1 MVSSVWRLYSRA
13 QWNPGWAE
21 EITFL
26 LIPSLDRQNTI
37 WFGYTSGTRRWMG
50 LAVWIPVTFTTSHTL
65 LYIYLYIL
73 YIYMYSLYFFHSEF
87 QRVAHYPAAR
97 VLFLCSTKQIKKNK
111 QKLWESFRSFVLKV
125 FWGLIGFNFAK
136 IHWLV
141 GQYFWDPSNHEAVLG
156 PRPSTLLLVPLRCC
170 RAPIRT
176 TSSSLEL
183 LVTQSRTWIHW

>member
-37 WFGYTSGTRRWMG
+37 WFGYTSGTRRRMG

-65 LYIYLYIL
+65 IQYIFI
-73 YIYMYSLYFFHSEF
+73 FFFFKTFRVEHHPVASEPCKSF
-87 QRVAHYPAAR
+87 V
-97 VLFLCSTKQIKKNK
+97 FLLNKTKQKIKP
-111 QKLWESFRSFVLKV
+111 QSSEPFRLFIYKV
-125 FWGLIGFNFAK
+125 FWGLIGLNFAK

-141 GQYFWDPSNHEAVLG
+141 GQFLPSNHEVVLG
-156 PRPSTLLLVPLRCC
+156 RRPFNQCLCLWGAAQRWP
-170 RAPIRT
+170 
-176 TSSSLEL
+176 EL
-183 LVTQSRTWIHW
+183 QAHAGAACYAVVDMIHW